1 MFSVKK
7 LFKRLFNLATYL
19 FIFWS
24 VFSAT
29 YLALP
34 VEYQEMI
41 PFVNEAIVIVS
52 GVSTLLLGSG
62 GLTVLH
68 FLSKT
73 EDEGAKK
80 HLELLEQLVMTNKR
94 IDVME
99 NAHKKDIKG
108 LAEAV
113 RENTKVNQAQ
123 LELKLDNKF
132 ITDQA
137 REVVEKI
144 MSGGGENVEET
155 NGNL

>member
-1 MFSVKK
+1 MKK

-24 VFSAT
+24 VLSAT
-29 YLALP
+29 YLTLP
-34 VEYQEMI
+34 VEYQAMI
-41 PFVNEAIVIVS
+41 PFVNDAIVIVS
-52 GVSTLLLGSG
+52 GVSTFLLGSG

-68 FLSKT
+68 FLNKT
-73 EDEGAKK
+73 EDESAKK

-94 IDVME
+94 IDIME

-108 LAEAV
+108 LAEEV
-113 RENTKVNQAQ
+113 RENTKVSRAQ

-137 REVVEKI
+137 REVVDRI
-144 MSGGGENVEET
+144 MLGGGENVEET
-155 NGNL
+155 ERDL